1 MNPFLVFVGVTT
13 LVFAYRFA
21 GFTLNIR
28 RVSPLWERF
37 LHFVPVSV
45 FTALVV
51 SSLYKNG
58 ESLDVTLI
66 ALVVAG
72 AVMWRT
78 RQLGLSIL
86 LGLGALW
93 ILALLGPR

>member
-1 MNPFLVFVGVTT
+1 MNSFLVFASVTT
-13 LVFAYRFA
+13 LVFAYRFS
-21 GFTLNIR
+21 GFTLNVR
-28 RVSPLWERF
+28 RVSPLLERF
-37 LHFVPVSV
+37 LRFVPVSV
-45 FTALVV
+45 FAALVV
-51 SSLYKNG
+51 SSLYNG
-58 ESLDVTLI
+58 GDSFDVKLI

-86 LGLGALW
+86 LGLAAVW